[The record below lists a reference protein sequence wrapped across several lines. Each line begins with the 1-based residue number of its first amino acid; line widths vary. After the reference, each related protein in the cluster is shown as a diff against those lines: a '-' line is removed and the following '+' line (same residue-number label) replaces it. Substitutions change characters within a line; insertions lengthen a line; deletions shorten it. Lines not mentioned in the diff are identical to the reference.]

1 MTAADAILIL
11 LWAGLTAYALF
22 GGADFGAGFWDL
34 LGGGRRTD
42 TIRALIEDTI
52 GPVWE
57 ANHVWLIFA
66 LVVVWTAFPP
76 VFAAVA
82 STLYIPLTAVAI
94 GVILRGSGFAFRKSV
109 EEPRLK
115 RWFGVL
121 FGLSSIITPFF
132 LGAIAGAIAS
142 GRVPPGNAAGDP
154 IGSWLNPTSLLGGI
168 LAVGICAY
176 LAAVYL
182 MSDARRREDPALA
195 DAFRWRALVMG
206 AAVGVVA
213 MLGIVVLAND
223 APTLYDGLIA
233 RALPLVILSAVAGL
247 VSLVLIH
254 RRRFGAARLTAGL
267 AVGGILW
274 GWAVAQYPYLL
285 IGSLTVGQASALNAT
300 LVALL
305 ISLLIGA
312 VLVVPSMIALF
323 VLSQR
328 PRA

>member
-1 MTAADAILIL
+1 MTAADAVLVL

-34 LGGGRRTD
+34 LRGGRRAD
-42 TIRALIEDTI
+42 RIGALVEDTI

-82 STLYIPLTAVAI
+82 STLYVPLTAVAI
-94 GVILRGSGFAFRKSV
+94 GVILRGSAFIFRKSV
-109 EEPRLK
+109 DDPRLE
-115 RWFGVL
+115 RLFGIL

-154 IGSWLNPTSLLGGI
+154 VGSWLNPTSVLGGT
-168 LAVGICAY
+168 LAVGMCAY

-182 MSDARRREDPALA
+182 TSDARRTGDPALA
-195 DAFRWRALVMG
+195 DAFRARALGMG
-206 AAVGVVA
+206 TAVGVVA
-213 MLGIVVLAND
+213 MLGIGVLSRD
-223 APTLYDGLIA
+223 APALYDGLVA
-233 RALPLVILSAVAGL
+233 RALPVVILSAFAGIG
-247 VSLVLIH
+247 SLGLLYQ
-254 RRRFGAARLTAGL
+254 RRFGAARATAGL
-267 AVGGILW
+267 AVGSVLW
-274 GWAVAQYPYLL
+274 GWAVAQYPHLL
-285 IGSLTVGQASALNAT
+285 VGSLTIGQAAAGEAT

-305 ISLLIGA
+305 VSLVVGA
-312 VLVVPSMIALF
+312 ILVVPSMAALF
-323 VLSQR
+323 FLSQR
-328 PRA
+328 ARP

>member
-142 GRVPPGNAAGDP
+142 GRVPLGNAAGEP

-182 MSDARRREDPALA
+182 TSDARRGGDKVLA
-195 DAFRWRALVMG
+195 DAFRRRALVMG

-213 MLGIVVLAND
+213 MAGIVVLAND
-223 APTLYDGLIA
+223 APTLYDGLIT
-233 RALPLVILSAVAGL
+233 RALPLVILSALAGL
-247 VSLVLIH
+247 VSLVLLG

-267 AVGGILW
+267 AVGAILW
-274 GWAVAQYPYLL
+274 GWAVAQYPDLL
-285 IGSLTVGQASALNAT
+285 VGSLTVAQASALEAT

-305 ISLLIGA
+305 ISLLVGA